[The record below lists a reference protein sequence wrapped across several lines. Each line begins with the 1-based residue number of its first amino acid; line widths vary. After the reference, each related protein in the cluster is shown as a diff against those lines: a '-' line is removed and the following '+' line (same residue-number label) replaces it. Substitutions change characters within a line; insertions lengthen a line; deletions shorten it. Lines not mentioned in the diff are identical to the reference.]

1 MVKGSLIADG
11 MKKSLSLIA
20 LIMLLLIMV
29 SPFAIITINTFKTED
44 ELYANGPLSLP
55 QSLNFQNLRE
65 TWTRVDYTTKLWN
78 SLVIST
84 AVAFLAVGVSLFNAY
99 ALGIGKVRGK
109 AFFLV
114 FFILAITLPHEA
126 LAYPLYYF
134 FKQIGLYNTR
144 LAVILIFMVLHSSY
158 GTYLLTSVFS
168 VFSRELIDAAM
179 IDGCN
184 KVQLLLRIV
193 VPLSMPSLSVL
204 FVFFFI
210 WTWNEFFLP
219 LVFLVSNAK
228 QTVPLAAAVFQTQHI
243 SLLTPQSASAFL
255 GVLPCIIF
263 FVLFQRTLTK
273 GITVGAIK

>member
-1 MVKGSLIADG
+1 M
-11 MKKSLSLIA
+11 
-20 LIMLLLIMV
+20 
-29 SPFAIITINTFKTED
+29 ITFNAFKDEG
-44 ELYANGPLSLP
+44 ELYAHGPLRPP
-55 QSLNFQNLRE
+55 QSLNLKNLVK
-65 TWTRVDYTTKLWN
+65 TWTRLDYTTKLWN

-99 ALGIGKVRGK
+99 ALGIGKVKGK
-109 AFFLV
+109 AFLLV
-114 FFILAITLPHEA
+114 FFIMAITLPQEV

-134 FKQIGLYNTR
+134 FKRIGLYNTR
-144 LAVILIFMVLHSSY
+144 LAVILIFTVLHGSY

-168 VFSRELIDAAM
+168 AFSRELVDAAM

-184 KVQLLLRIV
+184 KVQLLFRII

-228 QTVPLAAAVFQTQHI
+228 QTIPLAAAMFQTQHGTF
-243 SLLTPQSASAFL
+243 LTMQSAFAFL
-255 GVLPCIIF
+255 SVLPCIIF
-263 FVLFQRTLTK
+263 FILFQRTLTK
-273 GITVGAIK
+273 GIIVGAVR